1 MPQTAN
7 LGLPNM
13 NENNKKFNQLLLIF
27 EMHVYKNKRR
37 GVSDLENLINEI
49 IKDKPMENRW
59 AVNNTKKLVNYNKN
73 HEVQTEK

>member
-1 MPQTAN
+1 M
-7 LGLPNM
+7 
-13 NENNKKFNQLLLIF
+13 
-27 EMHVYKNKRR
+27 YKNKRR
-37 GVSDLENLINEI
+37 GVSDLEILINEI